1 MRDGLPFHKF
11 WAGMAQM
18 FLDNATVSV
27 TPKII
32 TQFLTAVVV
41 LIIIIILIK
50 AGSAYALAVFVCT
63 CISYFFFNNF
73 SMRYFG
79 FYLPIF
85 DVLYTAFLATLLSA
99 FLGISYNLYRQ
110 SVLTAEQEGMAENI
124 DLKSNFLS
132 LVTHNLNTPI
142 AKLKGLF
149 DVITMQGFYNRFRN
163 QVDLCRQKVALMQI
177 AVKSVLLSTALEQ
190 NNLYAKNH
198 TLAQLSEEFIDL
210 AKPIYEPFGLEVN
223 VEYAVEDLSPV
234 QIDPKFFIHAI
245 LVLIL
250 THAKS
255 QQNIR
260 VYLSVGEGG
269 VNGSIAMKN
278 LNGISPLSSFVKE
291 MSQKY
296 LNDFKSITGIKVTE
310 NLFMDQV
317 QIQLFVP

>member
-1 MRDGLPFHKF
+1 
-11 WAGMAQM
+11 
-18 FLDNATVSV
+18 
-27 TPKII
+27 
-32 TQFLTAVVV
+32 
-41 LIIIIILIK
+41 

-163 QVDLCRQKVALMQI
+163 QVDLCRQKVALMQ
-177 AVKSVLLSTALEQ
+177 
-190 NNLYAKNH
+190 
-198 TLAQLSEEFIDL
+198 
-210 AKPIYEPFGLEVN
+210 
-223 VEYAVEDLSPV
+223 
-234 QIDPKFFIHAI
+234 
-245 LVLIL
+245 
-250 THAKS
+250 
-255 QQNIR
+255 
-260 VYLSVGEGG
+260 
-269 VNGSIAMKN
+269 
-278 LNGISPLSSFVKE
+278 
-291 MSQKY
+291 
-296 LNDFKSITGIKVTE
+296 
-310 NLFMDQV
+310 
-317 QIQLFVP
+317 